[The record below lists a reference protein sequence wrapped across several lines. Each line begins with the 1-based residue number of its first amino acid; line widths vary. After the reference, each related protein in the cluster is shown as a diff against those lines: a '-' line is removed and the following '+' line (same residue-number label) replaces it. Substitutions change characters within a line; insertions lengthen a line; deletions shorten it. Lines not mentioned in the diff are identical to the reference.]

1 PPPEARP
8 EATDTRARR
17 RRRLAGAV
25 RRIAAERGLEA
36 ASMREIAAEAGVSC
50 ASCSTTSTANTSC

>member
-1 PPPEARP
+1 M
-8 EATDTRARR
+8 
-17 RRRLAGAV
+17 
-25 RRIAAERGLEA
+25 EA